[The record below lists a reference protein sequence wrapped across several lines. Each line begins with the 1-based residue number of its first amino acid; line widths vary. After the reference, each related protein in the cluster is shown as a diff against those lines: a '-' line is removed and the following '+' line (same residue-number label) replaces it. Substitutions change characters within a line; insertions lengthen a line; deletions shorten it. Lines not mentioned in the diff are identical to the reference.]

1 MDMIGNL
8 LRVTRSELEDYLKDS
23 LLLEDKIFDDETETE
38 NLTDIKR
45 FSKYINCRV
54 LRKLTC

>member
-1 MDMIGNL
+1 MIGNL